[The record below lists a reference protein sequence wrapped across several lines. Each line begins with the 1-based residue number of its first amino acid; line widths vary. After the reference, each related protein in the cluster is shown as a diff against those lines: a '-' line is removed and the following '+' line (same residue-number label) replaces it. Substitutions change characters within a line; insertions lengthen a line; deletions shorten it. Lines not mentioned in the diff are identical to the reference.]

1 METHTRVLGI
11 EHLYT
16 LISMDN
22 LASTWKG
29 QGRDLEALSLMKE
42 CVQLRQRILGFN
54 HPHTL
59 SSSTT
64 FGSMGDSRRMRC
76 LQKRWHENLDQMG

>member
-11 EHLYT
+11 EHPYT

-29 QGRDLEALSLMKE
+29 QGRDLEALNLMKE

-59 SSSTT
+59 SSSMTLAEWET
-64 FGSMGDSRRMRC
+64 EER
-76 LQKRWHENLDQMG
+76 